1 MFWENLAESLE
12 KEWSVIRSASLA
24 SLEKEWSVI
33 SSAPFGFV
41 LFLVIATA
49 VVIWKIASA
58 WHKREMDALRAT
70 LTHKDSFAV
79 LQRSEM
85 HLLKADVAA
94 LKTQLELTR
103 KDDKIPPA
111 DLVPILYGDPA
122 LKQSFLELTSREGLN
137 LKADPTK
144 PDLIVAVLI
153 SLSRTDQRKIAAA
166 RHLAGMGLVGE
177 VKESAPDTVTVVGS
191 AAAADL
197 RRVLDLSAGQFKISA
212 GSGELRVVGS
222 ETKKDESGRE

>member
-1 MFWENLAESLE
+1 
-12 KEWSVIRSASLA
+12 
-24 SLEKEWSVI
+24 
-33 SSAPFGFV
+33 
-41 LFLVIATA
+41 
-49 VVIWKIASA
+49 
-58 WHKREMDALRAT
+58 
-70 LTHKDSFAV
+70 
-79 LQRSEM
+79 M
-85 HLLKADVAA
+85 HHLKADVDA

-122 LKQSFLELTSREGLN
+122 LKQSFLELTSGEGLN

-144 PDLIVAVLI
+144 PDLIVAVLT

-177 VKESAPDTVTVVGS
+177 VKKSAPGTVTVVGS

-197 RRVLDLSAGQFKISA
+197 RRVLDLTGQIKITGSSAA
-212 GSGELRVVGS
+212 LRVVGS
-222 ETKKDESGRE
+222 ETKKGESGRE

>member
-1 MFWENLAESLE
+1 MFWERLAESLE
-12 KEWSVIRSASLA
+12 KAWSVIRSASLD
-24 SLEKEWSVI
+24 KEWSVI

-58 WHKREMDALRAT
+58 WHQREIDALRAT
-70 LTHKDSFAV
+70 LTNKDNLAA

-94 LKTQLELTR
+94 LKTQLEVTR

-122 LKQSFLELTSREGLN
+122 LTQSFLELTSREGLN

-144 PDLIVAVLI
+144 PDLIVAVLT

-177 VKESAPDTVTVVGS
+177 VKESAPGTVTVVGS

-197 RRVLDLSAGQFKISA
+197 RRVLDLTGQSKITA
-212 GSGELRVVGS
+212 GSAELQVGGS
-222 ETKKDESGRE
+222 EKKTGESGRE

>member
-1 MFWENLAESLE
+1 MFLERLTESLE
-12 KEWSVIRSASLA
+12 KAWTVIRSA

-41 LFLVIATA
+41 LLLVIATA
-49 VVIWKIASA
+49 VVIWKIAAA
-58 WHKREMDALRAT
+58 WHKREKDALRAT
-70 LTHKDSFAV
+70 LTNKDNLAA

-85 HLLKADVAA
+85 QHLKADVAA
-94 LKTQLELTR
+94 LKTQLEVTR

-122 LKQSFLELTSREGLN
+122 LKQSFLELTSGEGLN

-144 PDLIVAVLI
+144 PDLIVAVLT

-166 RHLAGMGLVGE
+166 RHLAGMGLVGG
-177 VKESAPDTVTVVGS
+177 VKKSAPGTVTVVGS

-197 RRVLDLSAGQFKISA
+197 RRVLDLTGQIKITA
-212 GSGELRVVGS
+212 GSAALRVVGS
-222 ETKKDESGRE
+222 ETKKGESGRE